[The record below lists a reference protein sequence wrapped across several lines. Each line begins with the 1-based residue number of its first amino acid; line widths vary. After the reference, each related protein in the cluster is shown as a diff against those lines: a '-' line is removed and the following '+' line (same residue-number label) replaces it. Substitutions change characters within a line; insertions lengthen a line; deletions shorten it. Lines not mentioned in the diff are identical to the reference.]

1 MNRQINALL
10 AFCEGPHD
18 SAFVR
23 IVLKQLM
30 NFSVEKLKFSE
41 MPSPFDK
48 LFETAVKTHAA
59 QDMSLDMAHKFF
71 LPDTVLRN
79 DNTIV
84 YLFNCGG
91 KTQYSKIKTLL
102 ASYLPLFQQAETFAR
117 DAEEITQSVRY
128 LFLYDTDADG
138 LQKITENLNQEL
150 KTIEG
155 DRFINNDWLPSTSDF
170 GKISNDKA
178 VFVWGLTPEKGT
190 LEDILIP
197 IFEFDVNNQTL
208 MDKTRITLNDMFEWD
223 INNPQETRAV
233 AENEKFQKA
242 LLTTIGQRKKPGSS
256 MNVILEQ
263 SQMITQQALAA
274 SDRANDFIIFL
285 NEFLDEQ

>member
-1 MNRQINALL
+1 MIRQVHALL

-18 SAFVR
+18 SSFVR

-30 NFSVEKLKFSE
+30 NYSVEKLKFSE

-71 LPDTVLRN
+71 LPDTVLRK

-84 YLFNCGG
+84 FLFNCGG
-91 KTQYSKIKTLL
+91 KNQYNKIKTLL
-102 ASYLPLFQQAETFAR
+102 AAYLPLFEQAETFAQN
-117 DAEEITQSVRY
+117 AEEITRSVRY

-138 LQKITENLNQEL
+138 LETMTDNLNREL
-150 KTIEG
+150 ETIED

-178 VFVWGLTPEKGT
+178 VFVWGRTPEKGT
-190 LEDILIP
+190 LEDILVP
-197 IFEFDVNNQTL
+197 LFEFDANNKTL
-208 MDKTRITLNDMFEWD
+208 MDKARITLNDMFEWD
-223 INNPQETRAV
+223 VAHPEIKRAV
-233 AENEKFQKA
+233 AENEKFLKA
-242 LLTTIGQRKKPGSS
+242 LLTTTGQRKKPGSS

-263 SQMITQQALAA
+263 SGLITPQALSA
-274 SDRANDFIIFL
+274 SEIIADFVTFL
-285 NEFLDEQ
+285 EEFMG